1 VNGRFDV
8 RGLPAARYL
17 AVALEFLEPGEETNP
32 ETLEQLER
40 LGTPLTLDDGGTAIV
55 SLKVS
60 PAP

>member
-1 VNGRFDV
+1 M
-8 RGLPAARYL
+8 

-40 LGTPLTLDDGGTAIV
+40 LGTPLTLDDGGTAMV